1 MLADR
6 GAMSADESKDSLIL
20 KQVKTL
26 LIEVFTGQIRWR
38 IGDFQTASVSPTR
51 GTMSGKPCPLRSVRC
66 VVGTE
71 RNLEYIWLAF
81 EVWSRGRRVGHTGA
95 SALWQVL
102 R

>member
-26 LIEVFTGQIRWR
+26 LIEIFIGQIHWR

-51 GTMSGKPCPLRSVRC
+51 ETMSGKLCLLRR
-66 VVGTE
+66 
-71 RNLEYIWLAF
+71 W
-81 EVWSRGRRVGHTGA
+81 H
-95 SALWQVL
+95 
-102 R
+102 

>member
-26 LIEVFTGQIRWR
+26 LIEVFTGKIRWR

-51 GTMSGKPCPLRSVRC
+51 ETMSGKPCPLRRVGC
-66 VVGTE
+66 AVGTE
-71 RNLEYIWLAF
+71 RNLEYIWLAL
-81 EVWSRGRRVGHTGA
+81 EVWSRGRRVGHSGA